1 MSTQNKHI
9 LIVEDEASLANV
21 MGAVLRKNNVRVT
34 VTHNGKEALEV
45 MEKEVPD
52 VLLLDILM
60 PVLDGHGVMKAM
72 EEKRLQ
78 CPVIV
83 VSNLGDQT
91 TRDKCKKE
99 ANVKAFFVK
108 SDMDDDDLWTAL
120 KTYLLPSSPQLQ

>member
-1 MSTQNKHI
+1 MNTQSKHI
-9 LIVEDEASLANV
+9 LIAEDEASLADV
-21 MGAVLRKNNVRVT
+21 MEEVLRKNNVRVT

-72 EEKRLQ
+72 KEKQLR

-83 VSNLGDQT
+83 VSNLSDEV

-99 ANVKAFFVK
+99 ANVKAYFVK
-108 SDMDDDDLWTAL
+108 SDMDDNDLWAVL
-120 KTYLLPSSPQLQ
+120 KTYLLSPSPQLQ